1 METFSFGARANSI
14 IQFAYTVDD
23 IQKGMRQY
31 SELLRIGP
39 GF

>member
-1 METFSFGARANSI
+1 MQTFSFGARDNSI

-23 IQKGMRQY
+23 ITRECDAIRTFSGSGR
-31 SELLRIGP
+31 

>member
-1 METFSFGARANSI
+1 MEMFSFGARANSI